1 METDI
6 MISLIPL
13 NDIYSIYQFADEQ
26 EIPLEIITSGF
37 YSITRTQDEISV
49 VTNCITDFE
58 FLKSSKKWKGFKVDG
73 MLDFSLVGIIHE
85 LTKPLKEN
93 GIAVFVLSTYNTDYL
108 FVKAENFDRSVDIYR
123 MIQLL

>member
-1 METDI
+1 
-6 MISLIPL
+6 MIKLIPL
-13 NDIYSIYQFADEQ
+13 EDTFSIYQFTDKQ
-26 EIPLEIITSGF
+26 EVPSEILASGF
-37 YSITRTQDEISV
+37 CSITRTEDEISV